1 MCKHLWT
8 KGVHVW
14 QGGSWHCIR
23 QGCKLR
29 KGTACGRAVEGE
41 GTPLLEEVASY
52 SLAGRTE
59 SLAVLK
65 SRVPGLQRDALLLT
79 FRRAPQVSGVAA
91 LQGGG
96 GPSQASMLTSS
107 CSHVPLLHPMD

>member
-1 MCKHLWT
+1 M
-8 KGVHVW
+8 
-14 QGGSWHCIR
+14 
-23 QGCKLR
+23 
-29 KGTACGRAVEGE
+29 EGE
-41 GTPLLEEVASY
+41 GTPQLEEVASY

-79 FRRAPQVSGVAA
+79 FRRAPYLSGWATLT

-96 GPSQASMLTSS
+96 GCSRASTQTSS
-107 CSHVPLLHPMD
+107 CSHMPLSHPMG

>member
-1 MCKHLWT
+1 M
-8 KGVHVW
+8 
-14 QGGSWHCIR
+14 
-23 QGCKLR
+23 
-29 KGTACGRAVEGE
+29 EGE
-41 GTPLLEEVASY
+41 GTPQLEEVASY

-79 FRRAPQVSGVAA
+79 FRRAPWLSGVATLT

-96 GPSQASMLTSS
+96 GRSRASMPTSS
-107 CSHVPLLHPMD
+107 CSRMPLLYPVG